1 MRIRK
6 VDPVQ
11 YAGVIHGMHR
21 ECFPGI
27 VLPQLHG
34 DWWLAQEGDVLKG
47 FAGLWPSVRVE
58 GAGYLCRAGV
68 MPGARGQGLQRRLIR
83 VREKAA
89 RRKGWVAL
97 FSDTDPRNAH
107 SQANLIACGYR
118 PFRPSELWSGDDWVY
133 WRRVLDDG
141 VA

>member
-1 MRIRK
+1 
-6 VDPVQ
+6 
-11 YAGVIHGMHR
+11 MHE
-21 ECFPGI
+21 ECFPGYA
-27 VLPQLHG
+27 VPPFHG

-68 MPGARGQGLQRRLIR
+68 LPGARGAGLQRKLIR
-83 VREKAA
+83 TREREA

-107 SQANLIACGYR
+107 SMSNLIACGYR
-118 PFRPSELWSGDDWVY
+118 PFRPSEPWCGDPWVY
-133 WRRVLDDG
+133 WRKVLDEG